1 MQAATLQKSSTLL
14 NFPNMRRY
22 ERFLIPPASHITCTD
37 LQPQP
42 HRTHLLYNKAFF
54 FFFPYTKDH
63 ISTKSLCIFDSQIKI
78 TLILAAANKRIL
90 KVYLDSF

>member
-54 FFFPYTKDH
+54 FFPYIKDH
-63 ISTKSLCIFDSQIKI
+63 ISTKSLCIFDSQIKV